1 MICDPRNR
9 MKSAYFKIHM
19 GKNPP
24 PQNDYQLKSIFLKST
39 NFTSSTFPIQP
50 DFSQNQPAAITLNT
64 GSPGTLPDAHLTTA
78 SRVACP
84 NQGGGGRWVV
94 NGYSFPR
101 LARFAR
107 DTYHVI
113 VTISLVYL
121 MPRV

>member
-50 DFSQNQPAAITLNT
+50 EPT
-64 GSPGTLPDAHLTTA
+64 GRHYTKYWFTPDIA
-78 SRVACP
+78 
-84 NQGGGGRWVV
+84 
-94 NGYSFPR
+94 
-101 LARFAR
+101 
-107 DTYHVI
+107 
-113 VTISLVYL
+113 
-121 MPRV
+121 